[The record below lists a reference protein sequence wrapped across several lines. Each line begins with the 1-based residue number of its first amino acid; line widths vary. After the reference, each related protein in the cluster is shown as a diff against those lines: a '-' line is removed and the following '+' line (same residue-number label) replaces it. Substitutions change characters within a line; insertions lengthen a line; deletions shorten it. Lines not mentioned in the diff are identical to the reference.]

1 MRLVRPPG
9 RQIKRAR
16 PFENPGP
23 FYSLAWK
30 GGHRGRAEG
39 RVAGRR
45 IDVEALIDDQKFG
58 ALTLRVLVLVF
69 LAQVADGYDIQVMSF
84 AAPSLLKAWHGTRAA
99 FAPVFSASL
108 FGILVGAPLFG
119 WMGDKIGRKTT
130 VIACS
135 IGLGLMGLCCV
146 LARDLNTL
154 LILRFLAGI
163 GMGGIIPNAVAIA
176 AELSPKRIR
185 AGMAGFI
192 PTGITVGGIVP
203 GLLVAQLPPG
213 PVFRELFLIGGVAP
227 LVLALLVAVG
237 LPESISLLIQ
247 RGGSKTRI
255 AALARQIAPGLEA
268 DAEDEFIL
276 PPRPPEER
284 QGLAALFAGQMALIT
299 PLLWV
304 MFTVSLLSIY
314 MLTSW
319 MPLLLEASGFT
330 AKQAAAANSLF
341 QVGGAASGVIVGLL
355 LGRLGARM
363 VTALFVIG
371 LVSVA
376 VVARAPLS
384 HVALAAGIVACGFG
398 IVGLQCA
405 LNGTASLAYPTAV
418 RARGLGMALGVG
430 RCGSVVGPLLAGA
443 MVAQGV
449 TSARDLFLLPLIP
462 LALGA
467 LAAFVVMGR
476 LKTPS

>member
-1 MRLVRPPG
+1 M
-9 RQIKRAR
+9 
-16 PFENPGP
+16 
-23 FYSLAWK
+23 
-30 GGHRGRAEG
+30 
-39 RVAGRR
+39 AGRR

-58 ALTLRVLVLVF
+58 ALALRVLVLVF
-69 LAQVADGYDIQVMSF
+69 LAQVADGYDVQVMSF
-84 AAPSLLKAWHGTRAA
+84 AAPSLLKAWHGSRAA

-119 WMGDKIGRKTT
+119 WLGDKVGRKTC
-130 VIACS
+130 VVVSCVAF
-135 IGLGLMGLCCV
+135 GVLGLACL

-154 LILRFLAGI
+154 MILRFLAGI
-163 GMGGIIPNAVAIA
+163 GMGGVIPNAVAIA
-176 AELSPKRIR
+176 AELSPKRMR

-192 PTGITVGGIVP
+192 PTGITVGGVAP

-213 PVFRELFLIGGVAP
+213 PVFRELFLVGGVAP
-227 LVLALLVAVG
+227 LVLAVLVAVG

-247 RGGSKTRI
+247 RGGSKSRI
-255 AALARQIAPGLEA
+255 ATLARQLAPGLQA
-268 DAEDEFIL
+268 DAEDEFVL
-276 PPRPPEER
+276 PPRPARER
-284 QGLAALFAGQMALIT
+284 QGLAALFEGQMALIT

-304 MFTVSLLSIY
+304 MFSVSLLSIF

-330 AKQAAAANSLF
+330 AKQAAATNSLF
-341 QVGGAASGVIVGLL
+341 QLGGAVSGVIVGLL

-363 VTALFVIG
+363 VAVLFVIG

-376 VVARAPLS
+376 VVARAPLG
-384 HVALAAGIVACGFG
+384 HVALAVGIVACGFG

-430 RCGSVVGPLLAGA
+430 RVGSVIGPLLAGA

-449 TSARDLFLLPLIP
+449 TSARDLFLLPLLP
-462 LALGA
+462 LAVGTVASFIVMRRLDINN
-467 LAAFVVMGR
+467 AAGSVA
-476 LKTPS
+476 